1 MKKVNIIMFHYV
13 RPIAGSQYPNIR
25 GLELVSFKNQL
36 DYFQKKF
43 NIIKAEDLIA
53 ASKNLMELPDNSCL
67 LTFDDGYKDHY
78 DYVLPELSKRKLQG
92 SFFPPARPI
101 LENKLLDVNAIHYI
115 LASANNT
122 ADLLADLLRECKASK
137 IHEDEISKLWKNIA
151 KPNRYD
157 NANVIFIKRLLQREL
172 PLKIRQ
178 KVTKNLFEKYVGK
191 SEEEFSD
198 ELYLSID
205 QVKELVCSGMYVGSH
220 TYNHFWLNAIDS
232 NLQNIEIDKS
242 INFLASVGAPTEDW
256 IMCYPYGA
264 YNNNTLDILSKKK
277 CSLGFTTKVGKANL
291 DIHHSL
297 ELPRWDTNDF
307 PQ

>member
-1 MKKVNIIMFHYV
+1 MKKVNIVMFHYI
-13 RPIAGSQYPNIR
+13 RPITGSQYPNIK
-25 GLELVSFKNQL
+25 GLELASFKNQL

-151 KPNRYD
+151 KP
-157 NANVIFIKRLLQREL
+157 
-172 PLKIRQ
+172 
-178 KVTKNLFEKYVGK
+178 
-191 SEEEFSD
+191 
-198 ELYLSID
+198 
-205 QVKELVCSGMYVGSH
+205 
-220 TYNHFWLNAIDS
+220 
-232 NLQNIEIDKS
+232 
-242 INFLASVGAPTEDW
+242 
-256 IMCYPYGA
+256 
-264 YNNNTLDILSKKK
+264 
-277 CSLGFTTKVGKANL
+277 
-291 DIHHSL
+291 
-297 ELPRWDTNDF
+297 
-307 PQ
+307 